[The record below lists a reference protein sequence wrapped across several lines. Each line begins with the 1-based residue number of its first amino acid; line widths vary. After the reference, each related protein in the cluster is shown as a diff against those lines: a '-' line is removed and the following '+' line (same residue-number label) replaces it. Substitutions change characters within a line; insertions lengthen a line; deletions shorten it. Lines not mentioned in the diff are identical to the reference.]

1 MEGMKRVVD
10 SPTHRKE
17 IVVGN
22 MSKFLTA
29 REWSVRHEMRNNSDY
44 FFQDTTNLSNAW
56 ERKLVDSMI

>member
-10 SPTHRKE
+10 NPTHRKE

-29 REWSVRHEMRNNSDY
+29 REWSVRHEMRNN
-44 FFQDTTNLSNAW
+44 
-56 ERKLVDSMI
+56 R